1 MMYDQ
6 KQFKS
11 PVLLWSE
18 SEFQSHVMTLARQ
31 LGFTQQYHTHD
42 SRRSQAGFPDL
53 VLIHART
60 KKLMFVELKAQAG
73 RVSPAQE
80 SWLNDLRLGGQVAEV
95 WRPSDWVSGRILQVL
110 RGGATLARS

>member
-1 MMYDQ
+1 MKYNQ
-6 KQFKS
+6 QPFKN

-18 SEFQSHVMTLARQ
+18 SEFQSHVQNLAKS
-31 LGFTQQYHTHD
+31 LGYTQQYHTHD
-42 SRRSQAGFPDL
+42 SRRSNPGFPDL
-53 VLIHART
+53 VLVHGRT
-60 KKLMFVELKAQAG
+60 KKLMFAELKAQAG

-110 RGGATLARS
+110 RGGATVVRA

>member
-1 MMYDQ
+1 MKYNQ
-6 KQFKS
+6 KRFKN

-18 SEFQSHVMTLARQ
+18 SEFQTHVMTLAKS
-31 LGFTQQYHTHD
+31 LGYTQQYHTHD

-53 VLIHART
+53 VLIHNRT

-95 WRPSDWVSGRILQVL
+95 WRPSDWVSGRIIQVL
-110 RGGATLARS
+110 RGGTTLARA